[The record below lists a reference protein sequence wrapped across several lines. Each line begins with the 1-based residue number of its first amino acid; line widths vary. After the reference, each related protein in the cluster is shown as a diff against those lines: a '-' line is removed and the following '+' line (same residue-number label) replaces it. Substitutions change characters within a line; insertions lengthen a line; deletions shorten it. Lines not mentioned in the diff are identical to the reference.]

1 MGSILTHTFG
11 TYTVFRTIHSIY
23 ENTNEVAPCIVAF
36 TPCDDMMLSTME
48 YELQDVF
55 DTFDY
60 LLKNQFDSF
69 ANCEQRSRANNTWR
83 DNIRNLLTGKFKY
96 YKMLVNKWITYK
108 CDCGCNTFYIYKDL
122 FVCSECFS
130 EHIMNNFVITYKTK
144 EDAEKVT
151 MPMTG
156 TVGMNTWHRFG
167 LISKYEFDKFMKDCT
182 NPEQEVYW

>member
-69 ANCEQRSRANNTWR
+69 AKCEQRSRVESAIYNGNSFPL
-83 DNIRNLLTGKFKY
+83 NISGLVSDVIDIMNQNYLFYNCSIEIVKPIEDVYLEELTGIRDINKK
-96 YKMLVNKWITYK
+96 KEIKKVNIQYVDGMVT
-108 CDCGCNTFYIYKDL
+108 DKDKA
-122 FVCSECFS
+122 
-130 EHIMNNFVITYKTK
+130 KTK
-144 EDAEKVT
+144 KLEEEY
-151 MPMTG
+151 
-156 TVGMNTWHRFG
+156 N
-167 LISKYEFDKFMKDCT
+167 SKK
-182 NPEQEVYW
+182 

>member
-69 ANCEQRSRANNTWR
+69 AKCEQRSRVESAIYDGNSSPL
-83 DNIRNLLTGKFKY
+83 NISGLVSDVIEIMEKNYNFYRCSIEIVKPIEDVYLEELTGIRDINKK
-96 YKMLVNKWITYK
+96 KENKKVNIQYVEGMVTDIDREKAK
-108 CDCGCNTFYIYKDL
+108 KLEDKDKKKKL
-122 FVCSECFS
+122 
-130 EHIMNNFVITYKTK
+130 
-144 EDAEKVT
+144 
-151 MPMTG
+151 
-156 TVGMNTWHRFG
+156 
-167 LISKYEFDKFMKDCT
+167 
-182 NPEQEVYW
+182 

>member
-69 ANCEQRSRANNTWR
+69 AKSAIYDGNSSPLDISGLVNDVIDIMSQNYLFYNCSIEIVKPVENVY
-83 DNIRNLLTGKFKY
+83 IEELTGIRDMNKTNEVKSVVDIDKY
-96 YKMLVNKWITYK
+96 
-108 CDCGCNTFYIYKDL
+108 
-122 FVCSECFS
+122 
-130 EHIMNNFVITYKTK
+130 
-144 EDAEKVT
+144 
-151 MPMTG
+151 
-156 TVGMNTWHRFG
+156 R
-167 LISKYEFDKFMKDCT
+167 
-182 NPEQEVYW
+182 